1 MLKKG
6 EIINE
11 RAWYDA
17 MQNIFLIVTCKLIA
31 IYMIIAADNACAT
44 VDKIDNHS
52 IYYNN
57 STKMDNISVST
68 LLCRKI
74 QKSIAINI

>member
-1 MLKKG
+1 
-6 EIINE
+6 
-11 RAWYDA
+11 
-17 MQNIFLIVTCKLIA
+17 
-31 IYMIIAADNACAT
+31 MIIAADNACAT

-57 STKMDNISVST
+57 NTKMDNISVST